1 MTIVNLYSG
10 KKLST
15 STFFHK
21 VCATTKYQRVERGVS
36 FASGFQFLLRLAVVF
51 AEEVGEFGAFATDG
65 PI

>member
-21 VCATTKYQRVERGVS
+21 VCATTKYQRVEQGVS
-36 FASGFQFLLRLAVVF
+36 FAFSFQFFTRLAAVF
-51 AEEVGEFGAFATDG
+51 AEEGGSFLIVGR
-65 PI
+65 I